1 MALNPFHACDQ
12 TRARMLAHM
21 AAAAYNAPNRVGS
34 ASMSFAHRHLL
45 GIEPLSQT
53 DITTLLDL
61 ADTYVDLNRQPHKH
75 SDALRGLTQ
84 INMFFENST
93 RTQASFEI
101 AGKRLGADVM
111 NMAMQASS
119 IKKGE
124 TLIDTAMTLNA
135 MHPDL
140 LVVRHPQ
147 SGAVDLLAQ
156 KVNCAVLNAGDG
168 RHEHPTQALLD
179 ALTIRRAKGR
189 LHRLSIAICG
199 DIAHSR
205 VARSNIMLLGKME
218 NRIRLIAPPTLMPAQ
233 IGEFGVEVFDD
244 MEKGLKDVD
253 VVMMLRLQKER
264 MDGGFIPSEREYY
277 HRFGLDAEKLSHAK
291 PDAIVMHP
299 GPMNRGVEIDGTLAD
314 DINRS
319 VIQDQVEM
327 GVAVRMAAMDLL
339 ARNLA
344 DSRKGAA

>member
-1 MALNPFHACDQ
+1 LF
-12 TRARMLAHM
+12 
-21 AAAAYNAPNRVGS
+21 S
-34 ASMSFAHRHLL
+34 HRHLL
-45 GIEPLSQT
+45 GIEGLSPS
-53 DITTLLDL
+53 DITSILDL
-61 ADTYVDLNRQPHKH
+61 AEEYATLNRRPDKH
-75 SDALRGLTQ
+75 GNALDGLTQ
-84 INMFFENST
+84 VNMFFEAST
-93 RTQASFEI
+93 RTLASFEL

-111 NMAMQASS
+111 SMPMQASS

-124 TLIDTAMTLNA
+124 TLIDTALTLNA

-140 LVVRHPQ
+140 LVVRHPH
-147 SGAVDLLAQ
+147 SGAVNLLAS

-179 ALTIRRAKGR
+179 ALTIRRRKGR
-189 LHRLSIAICG
+189 LHRLTVAICG

-205 VARSNIMLLGKME
+205 VARSNILLLGRME
-218 NRIRLIAPPTLMPAQ
+218 NRVRLIGPRTLMPSGIDQ
-233 IGEFGVEVFDD
+233 FGVEVTDD
-244 MEKGLKDVD
+244 MREGLKGVD

-277 HRFGLDAEKLSHAK
+277 HRFGLDPEKLGYAN

-319 VIQDQVEM
+319 VIQEQVEM

-339 ARNLA
+339 ARNLKA
-344 DSRKGAA
+344 RAA

>member
-1 MALNPFHACDQ
+1 MAF
-12 TRARMLAHM
+12 RA
-21 AAAAYNAPNRVGS
+21 
-34 ASMSFAHRHLL
+34 RHLL
-45 GIEPLSQT
+45 GIEPLHPAE
-53 DITTLLDL
+53 IATLLDL
-61 ADTYVDLNRQPHKH
+61 ADTYVDLNRQPDKRA
-75 SDALRGLTQ
+75 DALAGLTQ
-84 INMFFENST
+84 INMFFEAST

-111 NMAMQASS
+111 NMTMQASS

-124 TLIDTAMTLNA
+124 TLIDTALTLNA

-189 LHRLSIAICG
+189 LNRLNIAICG

-205 VARSNIMLLGKME
+205 VARSNILLLHKLE
-218 NRIRLIAPPTLMPAQ
+218 NRVRLIGPPTLMPAQ
-233 IGEFGVEVFDD
+233 IGELGVEVYHD
-244 MEKGLKDVD
+244 MREGLSGCD
-253 VVMMLRLQKER
+253 VVMMLRLQRER

-277 HRFGLDAEKLSHAK
+277 HRYGLDAEKLAYAN

-319 VIQDQVEM
+319 VIQEQVEM

-339 ARNLA
+339 ARNMRVVPA
-344 DSRKGAA
+344 DA